1 MNADQEKPDE
11 LSPEE
16 SLVDKADSP
25 TNESLGLT
33 PDAAQPLE
41 QAEVADEVDEPASPQ
56 DSQDVV
62 FTETSEQ
69 VPEQAEIA
77 EAVKPYVDPFDA
89 VVVEPNESIDVDD
102 SRPEHTLEDVVA
114 LLEQLRKDF
123 GRNQTRDA
131 KQQERIDK
139 LHEENAEYKNDL
151 VWSMKKELIESFI
164 AEIDDVEKRWRP
176 SKLDEPIPTDPEEL
190 AKQYKKLLKYVCR
203 ELPENLRFALESRD
217 VFAYSSEDGVEFDP
231 KTQRAIKTTPIDRPE
246 LNKTVKSLRSGY
258 KSVVRGQETIIRPE
272 LVEVFKYSGPA
283 PDVSAQSEAAP
294 QEPSTDEPVA

>member
-41 QAEVADEVDEPASPQ
+41 QAEVADEVDESALPQ

-77 EAVKPYVDPFDA
+77 EAVKPYVDPFET

-102 SRPEHTLEDVVA
+102 SRPEHTLEDVVV

-139 LHEENAEYKNDL
+139 LYEENAEYKKNL

-176 SKLDEPIPTDPEEL
+176 SKLDEPIPTDPKEL
-190 AKQYKKLLKYVCR
+190 AEQYKKLLKYVCR
-203 ELPENLRFALESRD
+203 ELPENLRFALESHD
-217 VFAYSSEDGVEFDP
+217 VFAYSSEDGVEFNP
-231 KTQRAIKTTPIDRPE
+231 KKQRAIKTTSTDRPE
-246 LNKTVKSLRSGY
+246 LNKTIKSLRPGY
-258 KSVVRGQETIIRPE
+258 DAIVRGQETNVRPE

-283 PDVSAQSEAAP
+283 PDVSAQPEAAP

>member
-16 SLVDKADSP
+16 SLVD
-25 TNESLGLT
+25 ES
-33 PDAAQPLE
+33 
-41 QAEVADEVDEPASPQ
+41 ASPQ

-77 EAVKPYVDPFDA
+77 EAVKPYVDPFEA

-139 LHEENAEYKNDL
+139 LHEENAEYKKDL

-231 KTQRAIKTTPIDRPE
+231 KTQRAIKTTSTDRPE

-272 LVEVFKYSGPA
+272 LVEVFKYAGPA